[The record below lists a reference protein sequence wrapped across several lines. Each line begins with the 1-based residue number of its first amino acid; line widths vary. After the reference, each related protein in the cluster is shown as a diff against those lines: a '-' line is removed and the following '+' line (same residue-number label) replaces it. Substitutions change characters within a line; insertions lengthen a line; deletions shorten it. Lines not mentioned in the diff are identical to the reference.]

1 MEIKF
6 DSKKLKQRLNK
17 IFKRTQDLSKPLQII
32 SVDIKN
38 ETLRNFD
45 EKHSFDGNAW
55 KQSKRAAEQGGETL
69 KDTGRLYRSF
79 KNKAGRNYA
88 RVGTNVK
95 YARLLN
101 QGAKKG
107 EFGEITVNVKSF
119 KRKIYRKTK
128 SGRKSKR
135 ASRTIVKAHSRKIKV
150 PWGDIPGY
158 RFLGLSKEAKERYTK
173 ELLEYILKK

>member
-6 DSKKLKQRLNK
+6 DNKKLKQRLNK
-17 IFKRTQDLSKPLQII
+17 ILKRTKDLSKPLQII
-32 SVDIKN
+32 ATDIKN

-79 KNKAGRNYA
+79 RAKFGKNYA
-88 RVGTNVK
+88 KVGTNVK

-101 QGAKKG
+101 QGADKG
-107 EFGEITVNVKSF
+107 EFGEITVNIKSF
-119 KRKIYRKTK
+119 KRK
-128 SGRKSKR
+128 KSKGTGK
-135 ASRTIVKAHSRKIKV
+135 TIVKAHKRKMKV

-158 RFLGLSKEAKERYTK
+158 HFLGLSKEAKERYTK